1 MHKFNSMTIAM
12 VVSCLTTGTLASE
25 EDKMNQDQKDVLAV
39 IEKMTASFQTGD
51 IDAVMQTYE
60 PSATIAFEPGKPIS
74 DLKQARMMFEGASTM
89 KPTFAYEG
97 HEVIV
102 EGRTAVHLAPW
113 TMTATGP
120 DGSKIEQ
127 SGLSVAVLRRQPDGS
142 WRMVIDN
149 PHGQR
154 LMK

>member
-1 MHKFNSMTIAM
+1 MLKFKSMAIVM
-12 VVSCLTTGTLASE
+12 VVSGLSTVTLADE
-25 EDKMNQDQKDVLAV
+25 GDKMIQDQMDVLAV
-39 IEKMTASFQTGD
+39 IEKMTASFQSGD
-51 IDAVMQTYE
+51 IDAVMRSYE
-60 PSATIAFEPGKPIS
+60 PNAKISFEPGKPVS
-74 DLKQARMMFEGASTM
+74 DPKLARAMFEGASAM
-89 KPTFAYEG
+89 KPTFTYAG

-102 EGRTAVHLAPW
+102 EGGTAVHLAPW

-127 SGLSVAVLRRQPDGS
+127 SGLSVAVLRRQPDGG
-142 WRMVIDN
+142 WRMIIDN